1 MSSPKRKKIKA
12 DDWVKI
18 RGLLDTLDQF
28 SPKDRAQYYVKNAV
42 PKALREEVEKF
53 LKHQTAVD
61 RFLESPL
68 PKVIAEE
75 EGIALEVRSGD
86 TIGGFRLVS
95 EIGRGS
101 FATVFLA
108 EDLSLGRRVAL
119 KISRG
124 SPHEAKLLASLE
136 HDHIVRVFSEVYE
149 PKVKLRLVCMQLVTG
164 SSMDQIV
171 NRVSKLDEGQFN
183 GEGILVASEKLSF
196 ITPDFNSSSLA
207 ERNILANFDYVE
219 SILYIGSQIATALDY
234 AHSRSVLHLDVKP
247 SNVLLTPFGRPLL
260 ADFNVSI
267 AGDFAESLPE
277 EFGGTLDYMSPEQK
291 RVFEAPNDP
300 EVRKAVGPGSDI
312 YSLGIVL
319 REWLSIAKAK
329 KIPEASSREIETAL
343 ARATRPNPQDRFA
356 TAAEMAQT
364 LRACLDVIKMKRKM
378 PAANPI
384 IQFSN
389 RRPLVALTLIG
400 AAPQLLASLVGIYYN
415 RLRIISNL
423 SVEQRALFDFLNYYI
438 NPIIF
443 TGASVIWVMLVSHA
457 ITRSGSSAEQ
467 RQRLLRLPLLGFAV
481 TTSCWLPVA
490 VLYAFSLHSKG
501 VGLSNQTLIHLF
513 VSFGHSWV
521 IAASYSYLFHSWI
534 VIRSLYPH
542 AFSGE
547 TEVAKLADRELESSK
562 RRSIMA
568 LRFVVLIPLVGA
580 GLFLGFEENLLDA
593 IQFQYYRYLGMLLIV
608 LSGCGVFVASSL
620 GIELQRIF
628 VAFSNL
634 KK

>member
-18 RGLLDTLDQF
+18 RDLLDKLDQV
-28 SPKDRAQYYVKNAV
+28 SPADRARYYVKNAV
-42 PKALREEVEKF
+42 TKTLRLEVEKF
-53 LKHQTAVD
+53 LKNQTAVD
-61 RFLESPL
+61 RFLEAPL

-75 EGIALEVRSGD
+75 EGISLEVRAGD
-86 TIGGFRLVS
+86 VVGGFKIIS
-95 EIGRGS
+95 EIGKGS

-119 KISRG
+119 KVSRG

-136 HDHIVRVFSEVYE
+136 HDHIVRVFSEKYE
-149 PKVKLRLVCMQLVTG
+149 PKVNLRLVCMQLVTG

-171 NRVSKLDEGQFN
+171 NRVSKLENEQFS

-196 ITPDFNSSSLA
+196 ISPDFNSSSLA
-207 ERNILANFDYVE
+207 ERNILAKFDYVE
-219 SILYIGSQIATALDY
+219 SILYIGAQIATALDY

-267 AGDFAESLPE
+267 AGDFTEALPE

-291 RVFEAPNDP
+291 AVFEAPNDP
-300 EVRKAVGPGSDI
+300 EVRKAVGPRSDI
-312 YSLGIVL
+312 YSLGVVL

-329 KIPEASSREIETAL
+329 RIPEASSREIEMVL
-343 ARATRPNPQDRFA
+343 NRATKKNPAERFE
-356 TAAEMAQT
+356 TAAELAQT
-364 LRACLDVIKMKRKM
+364 LRACLDVIKLKRKL
-378 PAANPI
+378 PRANRI
-384 IQFSN
+384 IQFSDQH
-389 RRPLVALTLIG
+389 PLVALTLIG

-423 SVEQRALFDFLNYYI
+423 SIDQRALFDFLNYYI

-443 TGASVIWVMLVSHA
+443 TGASVIWVLMVTHA
-457 ITRSGSSAEQ
+457 IRRSGTSAEQ
-467 RQRLLRLPLLGFAV
+467 RHRLLRLPLLGFAV

-490 VLYAFSLHSKG
+490 ALYSFALHNKG
-501 VGLSNQTLIHLF
+501 IGLSNQTLIHLF

-521 IAASYSYLFHSWI
+521 IAASYSYLFHCWI
-534 VIRSLYPH
+534 VLRSLYPN
-542 AFSGE
+542 AFVGE
-547 TEVAKLADRELESSK
+547 TQVASVADRELESS
-562 RRSIMA
+562 RRLNLMA
-568 LRFVVLIPLVGA
+568 LRCVVLIPLIGA
-580 GLFLGFEENLLDA
+580 GLFLGFEDSLLDA
-593 IQFQYYRYLGMLLIV
+593 VQFQYYRYLGVLLIV

-620 GIELQRIF
+620 GLEIQRIF
-628 VAFSNL
+628 NAFGNL